1 MEVVLDEV
9 SEPVAVGDS
18 QTSGGRITNVFDGRR
33 CIASMRHGTGLQDN
47 VSLLKV
53 GLQRERNA
61 PVVMSAYD
69 AACFMTA
76 CVELS
81 T

>member
-1 MEVVLDEV
+1 MEVVLFEV

-18 QTSGGRITNVFDGRR
+18 QTPGDRITNVFGGRR
-33 CIASMRHGTGLQDN
+33 YIASMRHGTGLQDN
-47 VSLLKV
+47 VSLWKA

-61 PVVMSAYD
+61 PIVVSVYD
-69 AACFMTA
+69 AVRFMTA